1 LARWFSLSTQFATD
15 PKLEA
20 LGEEHGPAGP
30 LAAVVL
36 MARAKVAADGGR
48 VKFSR
53 RTLANEVFIGREDV
67 DAILK
72 TAEDVDLIEIEE
84 SGVREI
90 TVRFPAF
97 AKWQDAGRKSRDREM
112 SGGVRRRPE
121 ASDSVPTD
129 KQTNRQTDKQT
140 KAAPEG
146 AAQAAKKRKGPDP
159 NQPPEDFPPHLLP
172 ALRSTYSILKRTAEA
187 KGSNPV
193 TALAVARAIEARPD
207 RDHAKVASEVEHWC
221 CFGRGENKQAKDIV
235 ARFRNFLDNADR
247 VAVHQ
252 PRPQRLPS

>member
-1 LARWFSLSTQFATD
+1 MARWFSLSTQFATD

-53 RTLANEVFIGREDV
+53 RTLANEVFIERGDV

-90 TVRFPAF
+90 TVCFPAF

-112 SGGVRRRPE
+112 SGSVRKRPE
-121 ASDSVPTD
+121 ASGSVPTD
-129 KQTNRQTDKQT
+129 RQTDKET
-140 KAAPEG
+140 EKEKNAPGG
-146 AAQAAKKRKGPDP
+146 ARKSAREKPDP
-159 NQPPEDFPPHLLP
+159 DVLPDGFPPHLAAAVKASLLP
-172 ALRSTYSILKRTAEA
+172 LQRTAQFKGA
-187 KGSNPV
+187 KPV
-193 TALAVARAIEARPD
+193 TVLAVARAIETRPD
-207 RDHAKVASEVEHWC
+207 RDHVKVASEVEHWC
-221 CFGRGENKQAKDIV
+221 CYGKGENKPAKDIV
-235 ARFRNFLDNADR
+235 ARFRTFLDNSDAIATR
-247 VAVHQ
+247 K
-252 PRPQRLPS
+252 PPPQVLPS